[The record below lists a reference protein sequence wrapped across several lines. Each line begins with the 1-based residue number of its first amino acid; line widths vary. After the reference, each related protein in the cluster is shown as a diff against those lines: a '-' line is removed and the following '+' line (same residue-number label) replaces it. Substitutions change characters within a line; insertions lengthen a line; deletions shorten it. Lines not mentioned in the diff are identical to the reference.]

1 MFIWECGGALPLVEI
16 YWHEFV
22 NKLVECETPD
32 SIYPKTRFFV
42 VGNVFKFIIGV
53 VEDDNLVL
61 TAHVSFSLIYTL
73 VTQPSLKI

>member
-32 SIYPKTRFFV
+32 SIYLKTRSFV

-53 VEDDNLVL
+53 VEDDNRE
-61 TAHVSFSLIYTL
+61 I
-73 VTQPSLKI
+73 